1 MLFVLGSIFGAG
13 LAALNTFKNKRV
25 SWIAMLFRH
34 SLPLI
39 LAATVF
45 YPDASNAPSLHI
57 NVNLNLGNMENVTV
71 VSPQVNQTV
80 GPQFD
85 FKFIDTSYDLASSSP
100 DASAISLLLQN
111 KTYSADIYPSKIDF
125 IADSDPPTAEA
136 QLNVPLLPGL
146 AEGSY
151 NLTIMEWQWGGPL
164 NSPKSLSRFEVPVI
178 FVFDPK
184 AHEAP
189 PTKDEL

>member
-13 LAALNTFKNKRV
+13 LAALNTFKNK
-25 SWIAMLFRH
+25 L
-34 SLPLI
+34 
-39 LAATVF
+39 F

-178 FVFDPK
+178 FVFDPE